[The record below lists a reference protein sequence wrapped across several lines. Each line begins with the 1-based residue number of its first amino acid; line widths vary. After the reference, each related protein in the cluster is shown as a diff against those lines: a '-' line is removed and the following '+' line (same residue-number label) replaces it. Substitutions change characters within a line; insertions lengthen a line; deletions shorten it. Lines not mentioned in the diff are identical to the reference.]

1 MSRKHLYHYF
11 DQAETLA
18 EAWRQTAAS
27 RGSAA
32 AAAGQADTARVR
44 DLEQRLDVWKMLA
57 AVAQPRPSARLN

>member
-18 EAWRQTAAS
+18 EAWRQTVAS

-32 AAAGQADTARVR
+32 AAAGQADTACVC